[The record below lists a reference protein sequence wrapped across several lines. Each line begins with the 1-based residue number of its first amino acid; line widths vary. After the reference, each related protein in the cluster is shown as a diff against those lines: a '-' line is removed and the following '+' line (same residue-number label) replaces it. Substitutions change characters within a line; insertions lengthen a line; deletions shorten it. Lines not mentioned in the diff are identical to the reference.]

1 MASLRLLLATHRAG
15 VDSYFRNLP
24 TDEHADLA
32 VHQLPLDTGAVR
44 RASAPDHVAV
54 AVVDVDGDQDAAV
67 RIIEHLR
74 SRRRELPVVALL
86 CCSHAMTPAALR
98 ALSEVGVEA
107 MLDLHAT
114 PAQTWETISAAA
126 RGDVVIQLR
135 VARGAGSL
143 HRILTGGDAESEPR
157 VRLSGTDKKVLYLLS
172 EGLSDREMGHRLFLS
187 PHTVKHRVEQLRQK
201 VGARNRIALAAWAGR
216 HGLSSADG
224 DSRAR
229 ARVTGAA
236 R

>member
-1 MASLRLLLATHRAG
+1 M
-15 VDSYFRNLP
+15 
-24 TDEHADLA
+24 
-32 VHQLPLDTGAVR
+32 
-44 RASAPDHVAV
+44 
-54 AVVDVDGDQDAAV
+54 
-67 RIIEHLR
+67 
-74 SRRRELPVVALL
+74 
-86 CCSHAMTPAALR
+86 
-98 ALSEVGVEA
+98 
-107 MLDLHAT
+107 
-114 PAQTWETISAAA
+114 
-126 RGDVVIQLR
+126 IQLR